1 MPCRAGPF
9 SPQQARRLRACRD
22 LTRERLSE
30 YTKRRR
36 LGGPYTRGEGVGA
49 RERVSVDV
57 RRAATSQGGLRPVS
71 ALRRAGVAAVRGAA
85 THRDWR
91 DWLAANPNG
100 QVLSSRRRSSS
111 SPTTLSAPHTRSL
124 WHVRC
129 YYRANA
135 RIPRHARR
143 GRGAGPSAGS
153 GGGSETQKVSRSV
166 RPTPTRSFEREES
179 NIMVGYS
186 RARGSLYT
194 YDLASAASER
204 ST

>member
-143 GRGAGPSAGS
+143 GPRARRGAVRWQRGGVGNAKSESECPSHAHA
-153 GGGSETQKVSRSV
+153 QLR
-166 RPTPTRSFEREES
+166 ER
-179 NIMVGYS
+179 GK
-186 RARGSLYT
+186 
-194 YDLASAASER
+194 
-204 ST
+204 